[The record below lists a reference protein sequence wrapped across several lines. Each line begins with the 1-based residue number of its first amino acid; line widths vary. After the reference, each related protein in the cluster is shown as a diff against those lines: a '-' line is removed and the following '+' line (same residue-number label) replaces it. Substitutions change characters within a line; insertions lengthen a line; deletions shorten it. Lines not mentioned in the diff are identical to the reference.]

1 MSDCPPRSRILMQ
14 ASSNMKWINIQDL
27 QRQARRTLPTM
38 VYDYLEGGAQDE
50 RTLSANIAAYQQW
63 QFLPRRLVNL
73 QEVQTE
79 TKVLGRAAA
88 FPAVLAPTGLNA
100 LFWPQGDLALARA
113 AQHHDIPFTLS
124 TASSLS
130 LEQIASQ
137 AQGRLW
143 FQLYIVERTL
153 ALSLVERAKQ
163 AGYECLV
170 VTVDV
175 VVNGKRERDQRNQFA
190 LPVRYRP
197 SLVWDG
203 LRHLGWTRRYLQ
215 HGLPVLGNFNTPE
228 AKTPVARAAL
238 LKRSMDASFDW
249 EALEA
254 LRQQWPGRMM
264 VKGVLHP
271 EDIRRCHA
279 MGMDGVVLSNHG
291 GRQLDD
297 ACQTL
302 NVLAELPRLPGFE
315 VFIDGGIRRGS
326 DIAKAVAL
334 GAKAVLIGRA
344 ALYGLASA
352 GEAGVSHALTLLKN
366 EYQDTL
372 CQLGCPST
380 SQLTRDYV
388 RGVHHAMPPA
398 ASFSTET
405 P

>member
-88 FPAVLAPTGLNA
+88 FPAILAPTGLNA

-143 FQLYIVERTL
+143 FQLYIVERAL

-315 VFIDGGIRRGS
+315 VLIDGGIRRGS

>member
-1 MSDCPPRSRILMQ
+1 MPDCQPRSGVAMPAR
-14 ASSNMKWINIQDL
+14 NTMKWINIQDM
-27 QRQARRTLPTM
+27 QRQARKNLPNM

-50 RTLSANIAAYQQW
+50 RTLAANVAAYQQW
-63 QFLPRRLVNL
+63 QFVPHRLVNL
-73 QEVQTE
+73 QEVQPRA
-79 TKVLGRAAA
+79 KVLGLEAA

-113 AQHHDIPFTLS
+113 AEQHDIPFTLS

-143 FQLYIVERTL
+143 FQLYIVERNL
-153 ALSLVERAKQ
+153 AQSLLQRALI

-190 LPVRYRP
+190 LPMRYRART
-197 SLVWDG
+197 LWDG
-203 LRHLGWTRRYLQ
+203 IRHPGWTRRYLQ

-228 AKTPVARAAL
+228 AKTPLARAAL
-238 LKRSMDASFDW
+238 LKRAMDASFDW
-249 EALEA
+249 AALEEM
-254 LRQQWPGRMM
+254 RQQWPGRML
-264 VKGVLHP
+264 VKGILHP
-271 EDIRRCHA
+271 KDIQQCKA

-297 ACQTL
+297 ACQAL
-302 NVLAELPRLPGFE
+302 DVLAQLPRMPGFDIL
-315 VFIDGGIRRGS
+315 IDGGIRRGS

-334 GAKAVLIGRA
+334 GAHAVMIGRA
-344 ALYGLASA
+344 ALYGLASH
-352 GEAGVSHALTLLKN
+352 GEAGVSHALTLLKQ
-366 EYQDTL
+366 EYLDTL

-380 SQLTRDYV
+380 ANLTRDYL
-388 RGVHHAMPPA
+388 RGVTHALPLA
-398 ASFSTET
+398 ASPFTET
-405 P
+405 S